1 MAKIRVDEKRLEE
14 LKRQLYGKE
23 KISLPQK
30 HNGVKIS
37 TVTLPSPKVHVATQ
51 DLGYLKRDLTK
62 IFILSGFA
70 IGFQLI
76 LYFLSL
82 KNLINLNIHF

>member
-1 MAKIRVDEKRLEE
+1 MAKIRVDEKRLES
-14 LKRQLYGKE
+14 LRRQLYGKQNFE
-23 KISLPQK
+23 LPK
-30 HNGVKIS
+30 KYTATKVAS
-37 TVTLPSPKVHVATQ
+37 DDTPTPKVQVATQ

-62 IFILSGFA
+62 ILILSGFA

>member
-1 MAKIRVDEKRLEE
+1 MAKIRVDEKRLES
-14 LKRQLYGKE
+14 LRRQLYGKE

-30 HNGVKIS
+30 YTATKVALEG
-37 TVTLPSPKVHVATQ
+37 TATPKVQVTTH
-51 DLGYLKRDLTK
+51 DLGYLKNDLTK
-62 IFILSGFA
+62 IFILSAFA